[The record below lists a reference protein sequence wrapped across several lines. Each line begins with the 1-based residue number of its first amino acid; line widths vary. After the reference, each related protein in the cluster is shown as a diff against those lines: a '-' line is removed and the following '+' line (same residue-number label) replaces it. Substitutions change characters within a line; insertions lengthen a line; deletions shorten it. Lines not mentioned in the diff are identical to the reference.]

1 MSSTITL
8 AQLILTCSL
17 SASPHVNTTLHRV
30 VMASSKGHPHWIAT
44 SKGHVYTPES
54 LARASA
60 VLEGMPHERF
70 HLGLAALPSSRL
82 RAMDVP
88 LTHALEP
95 CTNIGL
101 ASLEFETLL
110 TSSTTKHIQAMHEAL
125 AAYAYPDRPEDVVAL
140 SFGARVLA
148 MEEVDVE
155 EEALSDDP
163 RPGPTYL
170 LEQELFSG
178 HGTPSM
184 LTTENSLTT
193 PSTLFGTQGK
203 PHEEEEPPAL
213 PEKEEKEDTIAE
225 EKKKDDDSPSDKKE
239 DS

>member
-8 AQLILTCSL
+8 AQLILACSL

-44 SKGHVYTPES
+44 SRGHVYTPES

-60 VLEGMPHERF
+60 VLEGLPHERF
-70 HLGLAALPSSRL
+70 HLGLAALPGSRL

-88 LTHALEP
+88 LTRALSP

-125 AAYAYPDRPEDVVAL
+125 AAYAYPDSPEEVVAL

-148 MEEVDVE
+148 MEEIDVE

-163 RPGPTYL
+163 RPGPTYQ

-178 HGTPSM
+178 HGTPRM
-184 LTTENSLTT
+184 LTTEGSSTT

-213 PEKEEKEDTIAE
+213 PEKKKEDE
-225 EKKKDDDSPSDKKE
+225 EAVREEKDDDTPSDRKE

>member
-1 MSSTITL
+1 MSTLTL

-54 LARASA
+54 LARASTI
-60 VLEGMPHERF
+60 LEGLPHERF

-88 LTHALEP
+88 LTHALSP

-125 AAYAYPDRPEDVVAL
+125 AAYAYPDSPEDVVAL

-148 MEEVDVE
+148 TEEINVE
-155 EEALSDDP
+155 EEAISNDP
-163 RPGPTYL
+163 RPGPTYQ

-184 LTTENSLTT
+184 LTTENSSTT

-203 PHEEEEPPAL
+203 PHEEEKPPAL
-213 PEKEEKEDTIAE
+213 PEKKKKEDDTITE
-225 EKKKDDDSPSDKKE
+225 EKKEDDDPPSDKKE